1 MCSATLT
8 VQAAPT
14 GVSLIQGGC
23 SEICSPVH
31 EENEAEF
38 NPLHMNWVLVDDANG
53 NYRAQMQW
61 VGDR

>member
-1 MCSATLT
+1 MVTA
-8 VQAAPT
+8 QAAPT

-31 EENEAEF
+31 EEYEAEF
-38 NPLHMNWVLVDDANG
+38 NPLHMKWVLVDDANG